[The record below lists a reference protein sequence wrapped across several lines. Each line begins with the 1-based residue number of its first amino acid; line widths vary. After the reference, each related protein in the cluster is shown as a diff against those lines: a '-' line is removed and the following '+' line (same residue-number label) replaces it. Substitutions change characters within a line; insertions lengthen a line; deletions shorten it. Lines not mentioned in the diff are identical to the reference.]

1 MGSYDG
7 FWNSQAR
14 GIPAPPRGRAS
25 ARPARHIMPREP
37 RIMYDSAGRQR
48 APATLQNIISPTSV
62 AIRFWQP
69 LEKGERWATSVCLTG
84 LPPDPPA
91 VCRARDVLQAL
102 TEFATTRSR
111 PASRLSA
118 TPGFGT
124 WLGARAGFFAVSTL
138 TSEMLLFITGNG
150 AGGVSAGARNFGFTR
165 GVSADR
171 ARMWVAGTTRLF
183 HLVNQGPRTV
193 GAVDHDAVYVPQR
206 AYFVGDG
213 LLHDVVHAVILGGE
227 RNEVVFVNTSYS
239 VIATVDQDHSFRPLW
254 KPKHISRLV
263 PEDRCHLNC
272 VGLRGDR
279 VTYASMFSLT
289 DTAQGW
295 REAGPGSGVIV
306 DIASHEV
313 VCAGLQKPHSLR
325 WHRDRLWV
333 LDSRAGDFGYVD
345 EQRGR
350 FVVVKHLGNYLRGL
364 VMIGDYAVIGA
375 TAVRGEPLKH
385 DPSIP
390 GLSTQPDHCMRRQ
403 STSSICARG
412 ESFTP

>member
-1 MGSYDG
+1 MGDISLPDG
-7 FWNSQAR
+7 LA
-14 GIPAPPRGRAS
+14 
-25 ARPARHIMPREP
+25 ARPA
-37 RIMYDSAGRQR
+37 GRVQG
-48 APATLQNIISPTSV
+48 A
-62 AIRFWQP
+62 
-69 LEKGERWATSVCLTG
+69 
-84 LPPDPPA
+84 
-91 VCRARDVLQAL
+91 DVLQAL
-102 TEFATTRSR
+102 TESPPATRSR

-118 TPGFGT
+118 TPGFGA
-124 WLGARAGFFAVSTL
+124 WLDARAGFFAVSTL
-138 TSEMLLFITGNG
+138 TSEMLLFIAGNG
-150 AGGVSAGARNFGFTR
+150 AGGVSAGGRNFGFTR
-165 GVSADR
+165 GVSADH
-171 ARMWVAGTTRLF
+171 ARMWVAGNTRLF

-206 AYFVGDG
+206 AYFVGDS
-213 LLHDVVHAVILGGE
+213 LLHDVVHAVTLGGE

-239 VIATVDQDHSFRPLW
+239 VIATIDQDHSFRPLW

-272 VGLRGDR
+272 VALRGDR
-279 VTYASMFSLT
+279 VAYASMFSLT

-313 VCAGLQKPHSLR
+313 VCAGLEKPHSLR

-375 TAVRGEPLKH
+375 TATRGEPLKH
-385 DPSIP
+385 EPSIP
-390 GLSTQPDHCMRRQ
+390 GFTNTAGSLHASALYVVDLRSGEVVHALMMTGINGVYDVAFVSGSANPLVPKFGSTEEDVKW
-403 STSSICARG
+403 T
-412 ESFTP
+412 SFTPDISALSCSGGTETMGTVR